1 MADNTIGKYTRGKL
15 LKLID
20 QRADSLVAGGE
31 ANQNAFSS
39 ISVSGSTVSAGSATD
54 TFTLAEGSNIKL
66 SVNTGTNTITISS
79 DGPSGGGGGGT
90 PGGSDTQIQ
99 FNDGGSFGGDAGLTY
114 NKTTDTL
121 TTTRLTASQ
130 GLSITNHLL
139 ADNGIVT
146 VSGQLTGSN
155 GLSITN
161 HLLADNGVVTIS
173 GQLTAS
179 NGLSIANHLLADNG
193 VVGITGQLTASNGL
207 STTDLIATSATI
219 NGATA
224 ITGTFNVTD
233 VATFNG
239 RASFE
244 GLTTVEGALTASNGI
259 NIANHMTADD
269 GVVTVSGQLTAS
281 NGLSVVG
288 NVSFDDASF
297 TGDVTLGSAATDVTT
312 VTGQFTASNG
322 MRVAGPVTFSSE
334 VSTNGDVTLGNAA
347 TDVTTVSGHLTASN
361 GIVVTNH
368 MTADNGVVTVS
379 GQLTASNGIS
389 VTDLAAT
396 TASIGTIT
404 ASNGLTLTNHLTA
417 DNGIV
422 TVSGQLTASNGLSV
436 SGLTSTNDLVVSN
449 FFTASNGISVIGDA
463 SFDNAAFGGNVTLG
477 NAATDVTTVTG
488 HLTASNGINIVNHM
502 AADNGVVGISGQLTA
517 SNGLSTTHIAATTI
531 SASSD
536 LQIGG
541 TLDVDGAGNFDKS
554 LTVGNGLTVSAGTT
568 AAQALTA
575 TTISGSSTLQ
585 VGGTADFD
593 GNVTMDKNLTVSG
606 VTTLS
611 GQLTA
616 SNGLNVSGDVSF
628 DDASFTGDVTLG
640 NAATDVT
647 TVTGHLTASNG
658 IDVSNHI
665 TANNGVVGVAAQL
678 TASNGIDV
686 SNHITANNGVV
697 GVAAQLTASNGINI
711 VNHMTADNGV
721 VTVSGQLTA
730 SNGLSVTDLGAMTI
744 TANSVSA
751 ASISSS
757 NGLAVS
763 GHILADNGVVTISA
777 DLTASNG
784 ISVTDLA
791 ATTASIGTITASNG
805 IAVTGS
811 AKFANEME
819 IAGDLNIDGGTLYA
833 DTSNNRI
840 GIGTDSPS
848 YKLHVN
854 ATSGETPNGISAYF
868 RSGDT
873 DYSRI
878 AVDST
883 ANADTQISFMN
894 NGSSKWSIGNEAAAD
909 SFHIASGFGPFADT
923 NAVIIKSDGSL
934 VRFNATEL
942 QVTGTIKS
950 TALGSEGE
958 LIVVGG
964 EQQITS
970 SALVSTNVGAGT
982 VTVSGQFTASNG
994 LTTTDITANGN
1005 LDLNGDLDADTANW
1019 GVLATNSYNIQLS
1032 GASSNPIALFT
1043 DNNNS
1048 NVFSVNPNAMGT
1060 GVNLWGATKVYFGA
1074 NGMNQSGSIGT
1085 EDNRNKIILS
1095 GTNGIDVS
1103 GSTHFADDVHIA
1115 GTLTG
1120 GSPLKVASDLSVT
1133 GSACISGTLDIS
1145 EFDSEPGTPHND
1157 NIVIFARTGSLFIKN
1172 DLGETTK
1179 LDQDAGSTAP
1189 GGSAGSIQYK
1199 DGTTFDGEAA
1209 FTYNDS
1215 SNTLSVTNI
1224 GVSSINVA
1232 NITASSDITAN
1243 NLSASGDLYV
1253 QNDVYIEGTLYGG
1266 SPVKVAGG
1274 MVIDGGMIMTGS
1286 LTIGAFEIIDTKVG
1300 ENNVRWNGA
1309 TLDIAGHTEMN
1320 TFAATGSCNIEGRL
1334 DVEGDVHIDGNLVVR
1349 DIIYSSQFT
1358 TASFPNS
1365 FLSASVQNSTLTAL
1379 TQSYL
1384 MLAEGATS
1392 LADTGLI
1399 VNRPGQTNRA
1409 FFYDESENEFAF
1421 VTTDAT
1427 EGTTGSISVLTYAPI
1442 RAGTITVDSLSTTN
1456 QVSGSTVMAGA
1467 ASVTNL
1473 TAVGSVSGSTVIA
1486 HELTASNINVS
1497 EEISGSNILTHGLT
1511 ASNISIS
1518 EEMSGSLIFAGN
1530 LTASNINVSEEMSGS
1545 LIFAH
1550 NLTASNI
1557 NVAQELSGTVLR
1569 ATAIYI
1575 NDELVTAGTGSG
1587 GQGPQGPQGET
1598 GATGATGPQGPA
1610 GPAGADGAT
1619 GSVGPQGATG
1629 AQGPQGETGATGATG
1644 PQGPAGP
1651 TGATGPQGPAGPAG
1665 GGGGSGGVSPYGTPV
1680 DNQVAVWK
1688 SSGSVEGDGNLTWN
1702 GTTLDVVG
1710 HTEMDTFAA
1719 SGSCE
1724 IAGRLDVD
1732 GNVVID
1738 GTLVVRDIAY
1748 ASMFAVS
1755 SSDIPFLSASV
1766 QNSMLTAI
1774 TQSYLVLAE
1783 GTTGSVND
1791 VGIIMERAGETNR
1804 AIFFDESL
1812 DEFAFVGT
1820 NANEATDGEISIL
1833 EYAPVQMGK
1842 LASTT
1847 ITASNGIQIT
1857 GSFKVY
1863 GNTEISGGYIGI
1875 GVPEEEVTHALTL
1888 PNNSDASGQV
1898 KANAFVT
1905 YSSLRYKNNIQPI
1918 TNPLDKI
1925 AKMRGVTYNWKDS
1938 GEPDVGLIAE
1948 EVIDILPEIVSFEK
1962 NGHDAFGIDYSKL
1975 TSLLLESIKAQQN
1988 MIEGQN
1994 KKIQAL
2000 EEKLEKILK

>member
-1 MADNTIGKYTRGKL
+1 M
-15 LKLID
+15 
-20 QRADSLVAGGE
+20 
-31 ANQNAFSS
+31 
-39 ISVSGSTVSAGSATD
+39 
-54 TFTLAEGSNIKL
+54 
-66 SVNTGTNTITISS
+66 
-79 DGPSGGGGGGT
+79 
-90 PGGSDTQIQ
+90 
-99 FNDGGSFGGDAGLTY
+99 
-114 NKTTDTL
+114 
-121 TTTRLTASQ
+121 
-130 GLSITNHLL
+130 
-139 ADNGIVT
+139 
-146 VSGQLTGSN
+146 
-155 GLSITN
+155 
-161 HLLADNGVVTIS
+161 
-173 GQLTAS
+173 
-179 NGLSIANHLLADNG
+179 
-193 VVGITGQLTASNGL
+193 
-207 STTDLIATSATI
+207 
-219 NGATA
+219 
-224 ITGTFNVTD
+224 
-233 VATFNG
+233 
-239 RASFE
+239 
-244 GLTTVEGALTASNGI
+244 
-259 NIANHMTADD
+259 
-269 GVVTVSGQLTAS
+269 
-281 NGLSVVG
+281 
-288 NVSFDDASF
+288 
-297 TGDVTLGSAATDVTT
+297 
-312 VTGQFTASNG
+312 
-322 MRVAGPVTFSSE
+322 
-334 VSTNGDVTLGNAA
+334 
-347 TDVTTVSGHLTASN
+347 
-361 GIVVTNH
+361 
-368 MTADNGVVTVS
+368 
-379 GQLTASNGIS
+379 
-389 VTDLAAT
+389 
-396 TASIGTIT
+396 
-404 ASNGLTLTNHLTA
+404 
-417 DNGIV
+417 
-422 TVSGQLTASNGLSV
+422 
-436 SGLTSTNDLVVSN
+436 
-449 FFTASNGISVIGDA
+449 
-463 SFDNAAFGGNVTLG
+463 
-477 NAATDVTTVTG
+477 
-488 HLTASNGINIVNHM
+488 
-502 AADNGVVGISGQLTA
+502 
-517 SNGLSTTHIAATTI
+517 
-531 SASSD
+531 
-536 LQIGG
+536 
-541 TLDVDGAGNFDKS
+541 
-554 LTVGNGLTVSAGTT
+554 
-568 AAQALTA
+568 
-575 TTISGSSTLQ
+575 
-585 VGGTADFD
+585 
-593 GNVTMDKNLTVSG
+593 
-606 VTTLS
+606 
-611 GQLTA
+611 
-616 SNGLNVSGDVSF
+616 
-628 DDASFTGDVTLG
+628 
-640 NAATDVT
+640 
-647 TVTGHLTASNG
+647 
-658 IDVSNHI
+658 
-665 TANNGVVGVAAQL
+665 
-678 TASNGIDV
+678 
-686 SNHITANNGVV
+686 
-697 GVAAQLTASNGINI
+697 
-711 VNHMTADNGV
+711 
-721 VTVSGQLTA
+721 
-730 SNGLSVTDLGAMTI
+730 
-744 TANSVSA
+744 
-751 ASISSS
+751 
-757 NGLAVS
+757 
-763 GHILADNGVVTISA
+763 
-777 DLTASNG
+777 
-784 ISVTDLA
+784 
-791 ATTASIGTITASNG
+791 
-805 IAVTGS
+805 
-811 AKFANEME
+811 
-819 IAGDLNIDGGTLYA
+819 
-833 DTSNNRI
+833 
-840 GIGTDSPS
+840 
-848 YKLHVN
+848 
-854 ATSGETPNGISAYF
+854 
-868 RSGDT
+868 
-873 DYSRI
+873 
-878 AVDST
+878 
-883 ANADTQISFMN
+883 
-894 NGSSKWSIGNEAAAD
+894 
-909 SFHIASGFGPFADT
+909 
-923 NAVIIKSDGSL
+923 
-934 VRFNATEL
+934 
-942 QVTGTIKS
+942 
-950 TALGSEGE
+950 
-958 LIVVGG
+958 
-964 EQQITS
+964 
-970 SALVSTNVGAGT
+970 
-982 VTVSGQFTASNG
+982 
-994 LTTTDITANGN
+994 
-1005 LDLNGDLDADTANW
+1005 
-1019 GVLATNSYNIQLS
+1019 LATNSYNIQLS

-1060 GVNLWGATKVYFGA
+1060 GVNLWAASKVYFGA

-1085 EDNRNKIILS
+1085 EDNRTKIILS

-1145 EFDSEPGTPHND
+1145 EFDSEPGTPHDD

-1179 LDQDAGSTAP
+1179 LDQDAGSSAP

-1199 DGTTFDGEAA
+1199 DGATFDGEAA

-1456 QVSGSTVMAGA
+1456 QVSGSTIMAGTA
-1467 ASVTNL
+1467 NVLNL
-1473 TAVGSVSGSTVIA
+1473 NSTGPISGSSV
-1486 HELTASNINVS
+1486 LASNINIS

-1511 ASNISIS
+1511 ASNISVS

-1575 NDELVTAGTGSG
+1575 DDELVIAGTGAT
-1587 GQGPQGPQGET
+1587 GPQGPA

-1610 GPAGADGAT
+1610 GAAGAA
-1619 GSVGPQGATG
+1619 
-1629 AQGPQGETGATGATG
+1629 GATGATG
-1644 PQGPAGP
+1644 PQGPQGETGA

-1680 DNQVAVWK
+1680 DNQIAVWK

-1842 LASTT
+1842 LTSTT

>member
-54 TFTLAEGSNIKL
+54 TFTLAEGNNIKL

-79 DGPSGGGGGGT
+79 DGPAGGGGGGT

-99 FNDGGSFGGDAGLTY
+99 FNDGGSFGGDSGLTY

-121 TTTRLTASQ
+121 STTRLSASQ
-130 GLSITNHLL
+130 GLAALGDSTMVDLTTTGV
-139 ADNGIVT
+139 AT
-146 VSGQLTGSN
+146 FSGQLTASN

-161 HLLADNGVVTIS
+161 YMSADNGIVTIS
-173 GQLTAS
+173 SAFTAS
-179 NGLSIANHLLADNG
+179 NGLSIANHLLANNG
-193 VVGITGQLTASNGL
+193 VVAVTGQLTASNGL

-239 RASFE
+239 RAFFE

-322 MRVAGPVTFSSE
+322 MRVAGPVTFSNE

-422 TVSGQLTASNGLSV
+422 TVSGQLTASNGLTV
-436 SGLTSTNDLVVSN
+436 AGLTSTNNLFVSN
-449 FFTASNGISVIGDA
+449 LFTASNGISVTGDA
-463 SFDNAAFGGNVTLG
+463 SFDNAAFAGNVTLG

-568 AAQALTA
+568 EVQALTA

-665 TANNGVVGVAAQL
+665 TADNGVVG
-678 TASNGIDV
+678 I
-686 SNHITANNGVV
+686 
-697 GVAAQLTASNGINI
+697 AAQLTASNGINI
-711 VNHMTADNGV
+711 ANHMAADNGV
-721 VTVSGQLTA
+721 VLVTGQLTA
-730 SNGLSVTDLGAMTI
+730 SNGLSVTDLGAVTI
-744 TANSVSA
+744 AASSVSA

-763 GHILADNGVVTISA
+763 GHLTADNGVVTISA

-819 IAGDLNIDGGTLYA
+819 VAGDLLVDAATLFVDSA
-833 DTSNNRI
+833 NNRV
-840 GIGTDSPS
+840 GIGTDIPQ

-854 ATSGETPNGISAYF
+854 ATNADTPNGITAYF
-868 RSGDT
+868 RSADT
-873 DYSRI
+873 DYARI

-934 VRFNATEL
+934 IRLNATEF

-950 TALGSEGE
+950 TALGTEGE

-970 SALVSTNVGAGT
+970 STLVSTNVGAGT

-1005 LDLNGDLDADTANW
+1005 LDLNGDLDADTTNW
-1019 GVLATNSYNIQLS
+1019 GVLATNSYKVQLS
-1032 GASSNPIALFT
+1032 GASSNPVAFFT
-1043 DNNNS
+1043 DNNDS
-1048 NVFSVNPNAMGT
+1048 NVFSINPNAMAT

-1103 GSTHFADDVHIA
+1103 GSTFFADDVHIA

-1199 DGTTFDGEAA
+1199 DGSTFDGEAA
-1209 FTYNDS
+1209 FTYDDS
-1215 SNTLSVTNI
+1215 TNMLSVTNI
-1224 GVSSINVA
+1224 GVSSITVA
-1232 NITASSDITAN
+1232 NITASSDVAAN
-1243 NLSASGDLYV
+1243 NLSASNDLYV
-1253 QNDVYIEGTLYGG
+1253 QNDVYIQGTLYGG
-1266 SPVKVAGG
+1266 SPVKIAGG
-1274 MVIDGGMIMTGS
+1274 LTLAGGLQMTGALAVGS
-1286 LTIGAFEIIDTKVG
+1286 LVISDRVMG
-1300 ENNVRWNGA
+1300 ENQVNWDGS
-1309 TLDIAGHTEMN
+1309 TLDITGHTEMDS
-1320 TFAATGSCNIEGRL
+1320 FAATGSCNIEGRL

-1384 MLAEGATS
+1384 MLAEGASS
-1392 LADTGLI
+1392 LADAGLI

-1486 HELTASNINVS
+1486 HELTASNVNVS

-1511 ASNISIS
+1511 ASNISVSEEMSGSLMFAGNLTASNINVS

-1545 LIFAH
+1545 I
-1550 NLTASNI
+1550 I
-1557 NVAQELSGTVLR
+1557 R

-1575 NDELVTAGTGSG
+1575 DDELVIAGTGATG
-1587 GQGPQGPQGET
+1587 PQGPAGATGATGPQGPAGAAGAAGATGATGPQGPQGET
-1598 GATGATGPQGPA
+1598 GATGATGPQGP
-1610 GPAGADGAT
+1610 
-1619 GSVGPQGATG
+1619 
-1629 AQGPQGETGATGATG
+1629 
-1644 PQGPAGP
+1644 
-1651 TGATGPQGPAGPAG
+1651 QGPAGPAG
-1665 GGGGSGGVSPYGTPV
+1665 SGGGDGGVSPYGTPV
-1680 DNQVAVWK
+1680 DNQIAVWK

-1842 LASTT
+1842 LTSTT

>member
-20 QRADSLVAGGE
+20 QRADGLVAGGE
-31 ANQNAFSS
+31 ANQNAFSN

-54 TFTLAEGSNIKL
+54 TFTLAEGNNIKL
-66 SVNTGTNTITISS
+66 SVDTGTNTITISS

-193 VVGITGQLTASNGL
+193 VVGVTGQLTASNG
-207 STTDLIATSATI
+207 
-219 NGATA
+219 
-224 ITGTFNVTD
+224 
-233 VATFNG
+233 
-239 RASFE
+239 
-244 GLTTVEGALTASNGI
+244 I
-259 NIANHMTADD
+259 NIVNHMTADD

-281 NGLSVVG
+281 NGLSVAG

-297 TGDVTLGSAATDVTT
+297 TGDVTLGNAATDVTT
-312 VTGQFTASNG
+312 VTG
-322 MRVAGPVTFSSE
+322 
-334 VSTNGDVTLGNAA
+334 
-347 TDVTTVSGHLTASN
+347 HLTASN
-361 GIVVTNH
+361 GLDVTNH

-379 GQLTASNGIS
+379 GQLTASNGVLVNGQS
-389 VTDLAAT
+389 AFNGDLALRKT
-396 TASIGTIT
+396 TIIGAFT

-422 TVSGQLTASNGLSV
+422 TVSGQLTASNGLSI

-449 FFTASNGISVIGDA
+449 FFTASNGISVTGDA

-517 SNGLSTTHIAATTI
+517 SNGLSTTHVAATTI

-678 TASNGIDV
+678 TASNGI
-686 SNHITANNGVV
+686 S
-697 GVAAQLTASNGINI
+697 I

-730 SNGLSVTDLGAMTI
+730 SNGLSVTDLGAVTI

-854 ATSGETPNGISAYF
+854 ATDSDTPNGITAYF
-868 RSGDT
+868 RSADT
-873 DYSRI
+873 DYARI

-883 ANADTQISFMN
+883 ANADTQVSFMN

-934 VRFNATEL
+934 IRLNATEL

-958 LIVVGG
+958 LVVVGG

-970 SALVSTNVGAGT
+970 STLMSTNVGAGT
-982 VTVSGQFTASNG
+982 ITVSGQFTASNG
-994 LTTTDITANGN
+994 LTTTAITANGN

-1019 GVLATNSYNIQLS
+1019 GVLATNSYTVQLS
-1032 GASSNPIALFT
+1032 GAVTNPLAFFT

-1048 NVFSVNPNAMGT
+1048 NVFSINPNTMGQ
-1060 GVNLWGATKVYFGA
+1060 GANLWGASKLYFGA
-1074 NGMNQSGSIGT
+1074 NGMLNSGSIGT

-1103 GSTHFADDVHIA
+1103 GSTFFADDVHIA

-1179 LDQDAGSTAP
+1179 LDQDAGSSAP

-1199 DGTTFDGEAA
+1199 NGTAFNGEAA

-1215 SNTLSVTNI
+1215 TNTLSVTNI

-1232 NITASSDITAN
+1232 NITASSDVTAN
-1243 NLSASGDLYV
+1243 NLSASNDLYV
-1253 QNDVYIEGTLYGG
+1253 QNDVYIQGTLYGG
-1266 SPVKVAGG
+1266 SPVKIAGG
-1274 MVIDGGMIMTGS
+1274 LNLAGGLQMTGS
-1286 LTIGAFEIIDTKVG
+1286 LAIGSLVVSDRVMG
-1300 ENNVRWNGA
+1300 ENQVNWDGS
-1309 TLDIAGHTEMN
+1309 TLDITGHTEMD
-1320 TFAATGSCNIEGRL
+1320 TFAATGSCNIDGRL

-1365 FLSASVQNSTLTAL
+1365 FLSASVQNSTLSAL

-1384 MLAEGATS
+1384 MLAEGASS
-1392 LADTGLI
+1392 LADAGLI

-1467 ASVTNL
+1467 ATVTSL
-1473 TAVGSVSGSTVIA
+1473 TAVGSVSGSAILA
-1486 HELTASNINVS
+1486 HELTASSINVS

-1511 ASNISIS
+1511 ASNISVS

-1530 LTASNINVSEEMSGS
+1530 LTASNVSVSEELSGS
-1545 LIFAH
+1545 I
-1550 NLTASNI
+1550 I
-1557 NVAQELSGTVLR
+1557 R

-1575 NDELVTAGTGSG
+1575 GDELVIAGTGAT
-1587 GQGPQGPQGET
+1587 GPQGPQGET
-1598 GATGATGPQGPA
+1598 GATGATGPQGP
-1610 GPAGADGAT
+1610 
-1619 GSVGPQGATG
+1619 
-1629 AQGPQGETGATGATG
+1629 QGETGATGATG
-1644 PQGPAGP
+1644 PQGP
-1651 TGATGPQGPAGPAG
+1651 QGPAGPAG
-1665 GGGGSGGVSPYGTPV
+1665 SGGGGGVSPYGTPV
-1680 DNQVAVWK
+1680 DNQIAVWK

-1820 NANEATDGEISIL
+1820 NANEATDGEITIL